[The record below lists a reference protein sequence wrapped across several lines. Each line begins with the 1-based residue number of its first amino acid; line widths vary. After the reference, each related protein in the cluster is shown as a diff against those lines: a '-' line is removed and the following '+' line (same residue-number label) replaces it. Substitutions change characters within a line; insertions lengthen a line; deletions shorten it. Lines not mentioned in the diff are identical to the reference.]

1 MAQYTQK
8 MNADPNFSI
17 RDVLEE
23 DLERVLRINESA
35 VPAVSSIDLSQMQ
48 WFAQNAAYFRVSV
61 FEDVVAAFLIG
72 MRPGTSYQSVNYR
85 WFCENYADFGY
96 VDRIAVHEDA
106 RRYGLATRMYRD
118 FDASLPATVE
128 VMTCE
133 VNIRPPNESS
143 MRFHERYGFHQVGSQ
158 HTEGGSK
165 EVALL
170 EKKRPL

>member
-1 MAQYTQK
+1 
-8 MNADPNFSI
+8 MNVDPNFSI
-17 RDVLEE
+17 RDVSEE
-23 DLERVLRINESA
+23 DLEAVLAINESV
-35 VPAVSSIDLSQMQ
+35 VPAVSSVDLSQMQ

-61 FEDVVAAFLIG
+61 HDDVVAAFLIG

-85 WFCENYADFGY
+85 WFCKNYAEFGY

-118 FDASLPATVE
+118 FEVNLPSSVQ

-143 MRFHERYGFHQVGSQ
+143 MRFHERYGFRQVGSQ

-170 EKKRPL
+170 EKKRQP